1 MTQDDSTKPKSW
13 LDRISQALTGEPHDK
28 SDLIN
33 VLKDAQKRELF
44 NQEAMRMIEGV
55 LQVSDMQVRDVMI
68 PRAQMISIEEDQ
80 TLEHIFTTI
89 TESGHSR
96 FPVLADTEDQAV
108 KGILLAKDL
117 LRFTLSDQK
126 ATFDLNAL
134 LRPVTFI
141 PESKRLDV
149 LLKEFKDKHSH
160 LAIVVDEYGGTAGL
174 VTIEDVIE
182 QIVGDIEDEHDAE
195 EVDPIQKLNDTEYL
209 IDPLLPIEDFNAHFE
224 SALSD
229 DDFDT
234 VGGLVLHALGHLPK
248 ANETT
253 AIDQF
258 RFTVLKADS
267 RRILELKLKLA

>member
-96 FPVLADTEDQAV
+96 FPVLADPEDQAV